1 MKTIR
6 VKTKEELKNV
16 QELIAVR
23 DFSGREVFYAD
34 KETFK
39 MMVKRKIIKKS
50 GRFHTPISGTMLKC
64 LKNEYAV
71 EIIVTDDVNIEEMAK
86 NALIAA
92 IKDYCYKVGGIDD
105 NKDDILLHYIDLN
118 ANNIVAVPDFNI
130 GEVKITKVAYD
141 NNVEYGKFSG
151 VMVWVERTTGQFP
164 NNILGVFNAEE
175 CSFQMLTKVVELLS
189 SNKTKQPINIEDALK
204 CTLDTFFAG
213 DYEHNL
219 YAVDVPLTIVIHG
232 VAIECESVW
241 VDKTKDYDLHVTAPS
256 FEGDIKIFSLS
267 EDNLQRV
274 KECLDTIMD
283 KTGSE

>member
-1 MKTIR
+1 
-6 VKTKEELKNV
+6 
-16 QELIAVR
+16 
-23 DFSGREVFYAD
+23 
-34 KETFK
+34 
-39 MMVKRKIIKKS
+39 
-50 GRFHTPISGTMLKC
+50 
-64 LKNEYAV
+64 
-71 EIIVTDDVNIEEMAK
+71 MAK
-86 NALIAA
+86 NALITA
-92 IKDYCYKVGGIDD
+92 IKDYCRVAGKVED
-105 NKDDILLHYIDLN
+105 NNDDICLHYIDVDK
-118 ANNIVAVPDFNI
+118 NNVVAIPDFPAI
-130 GEVKITKVAYD
+130 GDVKITKVAYD

-164 NNILGVFNAEE
+164 NNILGVFNAED

-219 YAVDVPLTIVIHG
+219 YAVDVPLIIVIHG

-241 VDKTKDYDLHVTAPS
+241 VDNEGEYYLHVTAPS
-256 FEGDIKIFSLS
+256 FEGDIKILSLS

-274 KECLDTIMD
+274 KECLDTIMG